1 MGNTIDWEKYDN
13 ASLDE
18 KTQML
23 KVEAE
28 KGDAICQLGYGCM
41 LKKDSPTEARRWF
54 ESSAKQGLDLA
65 KYALALV
72 MTSKDRPQPLL
83 LFKEIAEKG
92 CVSSMFALG
101 MEYEIYSEEGRIP
114 NYQRAMECYLNV
126 ISCQDNIDWLKSQL
140 GPLFESEIID
150 MLYLDKECLV
160 GAAEHRIA
168 MIYLDGNGVEKNPKT
183 ALGWLKKSSDLKCW
197 HGRYT
202 LGYIL
207 AKGAYGIERDKEK
220 AKQLLE
226 SLLDDNHS
234 DCKSEKIRYA
244 LSLCE

>member
-18 KTQML
+18 KTQLL

-28 KGDAICQLGYGCM
+28 QGDAICQLGYGCM

-83 LFKEIAEKG
+83 LFKEIVEKG

-126 ISCQDNIDWLKSQL
+126 VSCKDNIDWLKSQL

-160 GAAEHRIA
+160 GAAEYRIG
-168 MIYLDGNGVEKNPKT
+168 MMYLDGNGVEKNPET
-183 ALGWLKKSSDLKCW
+183 ALDWLKKSSDRENW
-197 HGRYT
+197 YGRYT
-202 LGYIL
+202 MGYIM

-234 DCKSEKIRYA
+234 DCKSEKLRYA

>member
-1 MGNTIDWEKYDN
+1 
-13 ASLDE
+13 
-18 KTQML
+18 
-23 KVEAE
+23 
-28 KGDAICQLGYGCM
+28 
-41 LKKDSPTEARRWF
+41 
-54 ESSAKQGLDLA
+54 
-65 KYALALV
+65 
-72 MTSKDRPQPLL
+72 
-83 LFKEIAEKG
+83 
-92 CVSSMFALG
+92 
-101 MEYEIYSEEGRIP
+101 
-114 NYQRAMECYLNV
+114 MECYLNV

-207 AKGAYGIERDKEK
+207 AKGAYGIECDKEK

>member
-1 MGNTIDWEKYDN
+1 MDRNNYKQASDEEKI
-13 ASLDE
+13 
-18 KTQML
+18 QML
-23 KVEAE
+23 KEGAE
-28 KGDAICQLGYGCM
+28 QGDAICQLGYGCM

-83 LFKEIAEKG
+83 LFKEIVEKG

-126 ISCQDNIDWLKSQL
+126 VSCNDNIDWLKSQL

-150 MLYLDKECLV
+150 MLYLDKECLI
-160 GAAEHRIA
+160 GAAEYRIG
-168 MIYLDGNGVEKNPKT
+168 MMYLDGNGVEQNPKT
-183 ALGWLKKSSDLKCW
+183 ALDWLKKSSDRESW
-197 HGRYT
+197 YGRYT

-226 SLLDDNHS
+226 SLLDNPDEH
-234 DCKSEKIRYA
+234 KSEKLRYA